1 MTKRL
6 NLVMTAPQS
15 EFFMMEEKYCAFVAG
30 FGTGKSETMANC
42 AVRDAMHSSSSMV
55 ALYEPTYDL
64 IRLIMAP
71 RMEEKL
77 SEIGVRY
84 KYNKTENIIYTS
96 SSGIGDF
103 VLRTLENPA
112 RIVGYE
118 SYRAHVDELDVL
130 TEDKARMAWQ
140 KIIAR
145 NRQRITVTQKDGKRK
160 KMLNRVSAYTTPEGF
175 KFTYKTW
182 KKSPKRGYRMLQA
195 ATASNPFLPDDYIQG
210 LMDSYP
216 PQLIE
221 AYLNGEFVNLTQG
234 TVYLCFDRKE
244 SVKPCP
250 YNPALPLHIGMDFNV
265 NPMSASV
272 HQEQPNGEIWCVGE
286 FAEMTSNT
294 HDLADKIAA
303 RYGRPSFDPDKPDL
317 SHITIY
323 PDPAGTQQKTSA
335 QGKTDISIL
344 REKGFR
350 VIHMN
355 AHPTIRDRVNYVNGM
370 LLNAN
375 RVRRYFV
382 DPSCENVIQCFEQLI
397 YDPNTGQPDKK
408 GGADHMP
415 DSVGYYLWTKFV
427 WVPAQRVQ
435 SDHLHR

>member
-1 MTKRL
+1 MRSIRFTMTE
-6 NLVMTAPQS
+6 PQA
-15 EFFMMEEKYCAFVAG
+15 EFFSLESKFNLFCGGYGV
-30 FGTGKSETMANC
+30 GKTETMANC
-42 AVRDAMHSSSSMV
+42 AIRDALQSGDSMI
-55 ALYEPTYDL
+55 AMYEPTFDL
-64 IRLIMAP
+64 VRLILAP

-77 SEIGVRY
+77 SELGLRY
-84 KYNKTENIIYTS
+84 RYNKQENIIYV
-96 SSGIGDF
+96 SSGRCGDF

-112 RIVGYE
+112 RIVGYQ
-118 SYRAHVDELDVL
+118 SYRAHVDEIDTLP
-130 TEDKARMAWQ
+130 TDKARLAWQ

-145 NRQRITVTQKDGKRK
+145 NRQKPDGIENPF
-160 KMLNRVSAYTTPEGF
+160 NRVNAYTTPEGF
-175 KFTYKTW
+175 KFAYEMW
-182 KKSPKRGYRMLQA
+182 AKKREDAEKRGYVMIQA
-195 ATASNPFLPDDYIQG
+195 PTASNPFLPADYVDT
-210 LMDSYP
+210 LRASYP
-216 PQLIE
+216 PQLID
-221 AYLNGEFVNLTQG
+221 AYLNGHFVNLTQG

-286 FAEMTSNT
+286 FAVMSSNT
-294 HDLADKIAA
+294 HDLADRIIE
-303 RYGRPSFDPDKPDL
+303 RYGRESFDPTKKDL

-335 QGKTDISIL
+335 QGKTDVSIL

-355 AHPTIRDRVNYVNGM
+355 AHPTIRDRINYVNGW
-370 LLNAN
+370 LLNGD

-408 GGADHMP
+408 SGADHMP
-415 DSVGYYLWTKFV
+415 DSVGYYLWTKHR
-427 WVPAQRVQ
+427 WIPAQRTQ

>member
-1 MTKRL
+1 MKAL
-6 NLVMTAPQS
+6 DLVMTQPQA
-15 EFFMMEEKYCAFVAG
+15 EFFMLEDKYPALVAG
-30 FGTGKSETMANC
+30 FGSGKSETMANC
-42 AVRDAMHSSSSMV
+42 AVRDAMMSSDSLV

-77 SEIGVRY
+77 AGLGVRY

-118 SYRAHVDELDVL
+118 SYRAHVDELDIL
-130 TEDKARMAWQ
+130 SEDKARMAWQ

-145 NRQRITVTQKDGKRK
+145 NRQKPRGIK
-160 KMLNRVSAYTTPEGF
+160 KVLNRVSAYTTPEGF
-175 KFTYKTW
+175 KFVYKTW
-182 KKSPKRGYRMLQA
+182 KKSPKPGYRLLQA

-216 PQLIE
+216 PQLIS
-221 AYLNGEFVNLTQG
+221 AYLRGEFVNLTQG

-250 YNPALPLHIGMDFNV
+250 YNPALPVHIGMDFNV

-286 FAEMTSNT
+286 FAVMSSNT
-294 HDLADKIAA
+294 HDLADRIIE
-303 RYGRPSFDPDKPDL
+303 RYGRESFDPTKPDL

-344 REKGFR
+344 RDKGFR

-355 AHPTIRDRVNYVNGM
+355 AHPTIRDRINYVNGW
-370 LLNAN
+370 LLNGD
-375 RVRRYFV
+375 RVRRYYV

-408 GGADHMP
+408 SGADHMP
-415 DSVGYYLWTKFV
+415 DSVGYYLWTKHR
-427 WVPAQRVQ
+427 WIPAQRTQ

>member
-1 MTKRL
+1 MKAL
-6 NLVMTAPQS
+6 DLVMTGPQA
-15 EFFMMEEKYCAFVAG
+15 EFFMMEDKYPAFVAG
-30 FGTGKSETMANC
+30 FGSGKSETMANC

-77 SEIGVRY
+77 VDLGVRY

-130 TEDKARMAWQ
+130 TETKARLAWQ

-145 NRQRITVTQKDGKRK
+145 NRQRIRVRQKDGTLK

-182 KKSPKRGYRMLQA
+182 KKDPKRGYRLLQA

-216 PQLIE
+216 PQLIS
-221 AYLNGEFVNLTQG
+221 AYLRGEFVNLTQG
-234 TVYLCFDRKE
+234 TVYLCFDRAE

-286 FAEMTSNT
+286 IVLQTSNT
-294 HDLADKIAA
+294 HEMAA
-303 RYGRPSFDPDKPDL
+303 EIVKRYGRESFDPANPDL

-344 REKGFR
+344 RSYGLT

-355 AHPTIRDRVNYVNGM
+355 AHPLIRDRVNYVNGW
-370 LLNAN
+370 LLNAHH
-375 RVRRYFV
+375 VRRYFV
-382 DPSCENVIQCFEQLI
+382 DPSCENVIECFEQLV
-397 YDPNTGQPDKK
+397 YDPNTGQPEKK
-408 GGADHMP
+408 TGVDHMP
-415 DSVGYYLWTKFV
+415 DSVGYYLWTKHV
-427 WVPAQRVQ
+427 WIPAQRTQ
-435 SDHLHR
+435 SGHMAR

>member
-1 MTKRL
+1 MGRIIQSQMTE
-6 NLVMTAPQS
+6 PQAR
-15 EFFMMEEKYCAFVAG
+15 FFALDAKYPAFVGG
-30 FGTGKSETMANC
+30 FGVGKSETMANC
-42 AVRDAMHSSSSMV
+42 AIRDAMQSSSSLI

-64 IRLIMAP
+64 VRLIMAP

-77 SEIGVRY
+77 SEMGVRY

-96 SSGIGDF
+96 SPGIGDF
-103 VLRTLENPA
+103 ILRTLENPA
-112 RIVGYE
+112 RIIGYE
-118 SYRAHVDELDVL
+118 AYRSHVDEIDTLK
-130 TEDKARMAWQ
+130 KAQAYLAWR

-145 NRQRITVTQKDGKRK
+145 NRQKLKDKRGNQ
-160 KMLNRVSAYTTPEGF
+160 LPGTFNRVSAYTTPEGF
-175 KFTYKTW
+175 NFVYETW
-182 KKSPKRGYRMLQA
+182 KKSPKAGYVMIQA
-195 ATASNPFLPDDYIQG
+195 PTWSNPWLPDDYVDN
-210 LMDSYP
+210 LRDSYP

-221 AYLNGEFVNLTQG
+221 AYLAGEFVNLTQG
-234 TVYLCFDRKE
+234 TVYLCFNRTE

-294 HDLADKIAA
+294 HDLADKIIA
-303 RYGRPSFDPDKPDL
+303 RYGKESFDPMKPDL

-344 REKGFR
+344 REKGFN

-355 AHPTIRDRVNYVNGM
+355 AHPLIRDRINYVNGW
-370 LLNAN
+370 LLNGH

-382 DPSCENVIQCFEQLI
+382 DPSCENVIECFEQLV
-397 YDPNTGQPDKK
+397 YDPATGQPDKK
-408 GGADHMP
+408 SNVDHMP
-415 DSVGYYLWTKFV
+415 DSVGYYLWTKHV
-427 WVPAQRVQ
+427 WIPAQRIQ
-435 SDHLHR
+435 TGHMSR

>member
-1 MTKRL
+1 MTP
-6 NLVMTAPQS
+6 PQAQ
-15 EFFMMEEKYCAFVAG
+15 FFMLEDKYALFCGG
-30 FGTGKSETMANC
+30 FGVGKSETMANC
-42 AVRDAMHSSSSMV
+42 AVRDAMHSSDSLI

-77 SEIGVRY
+77 QALGVRY

-96 SSGIGDF
+96 SAGIGDF

-118 SYRAHVDELDVL
+118 SYRAHVDEIDIL
-130 TEDKARMAWQ
+130 TKDKAKLAWQ

-145 NRQRITVTQKDGKRK
+145 NRQRPRGIVKPF
-160 KMLNRVSAYTTPEGF
+160 NRVSAYSTPEGF
-175 KFTYKTW
+175 KFAYETW
-182 KKSPKRGYRMLQA
+182 KKSPARGYRMIQA
-195 ATASNPFLPDDYIQG
+195 PTASNPFLPDDYVDG
-210 LMDSYP
+210 LRASYP

-234 TVYLCFDRKE
+234 AVYPCFDRKE

-250 YNPALPLHIGMDFNV
+250 INPSLPLHIGMDFNV
-265 NPMSASV
+265 LPMSASV
-272 HQEQPNGEIWCVGE
+272 HQEQPGGEIWCVGE
-286 FAEMTSNT
+286 ICLKSSNT
-294 HDLADKIAA
+294 HEMADEIV
-303 RYGRPSFDPDKPDL
+303 RRFGRESFDPSKPDL

-344 REKGFR
+344 RDKGLK

-355 AHPTIRDRVNYVNGM
+355 AHPTIRDRVNYVNGW
-370 LLNAN
+370 LLNGLKE
-375 RVRRYFV
+375 RRYFI
-382 DPSCENVIQCFEQLI
+382 DPSCATVIECFEQLV

-408 GGADHMP
+408 SGTDHMP
-415 DSVGYYLWTKFV
+415 DSIGYYLWTKHN
-427 WVPAQRVQ
+427 WIPAQRTQ